1 MTFGEQLVQFLFNE
15 IVQSISILRCIMYC
29 LLRYYKEPDAASEA
43 VPPKAETMLKQ
54 TLIILIYTF
63 WCS

>member
-15 IVQSISILRCIMYC
+15 TVQSISILRCIMYC

-43 VPPKAETMLKQ
+43 VPPKRYSR
-54 TLIILIYTF
+54 I
-63 WCS
+63 SG